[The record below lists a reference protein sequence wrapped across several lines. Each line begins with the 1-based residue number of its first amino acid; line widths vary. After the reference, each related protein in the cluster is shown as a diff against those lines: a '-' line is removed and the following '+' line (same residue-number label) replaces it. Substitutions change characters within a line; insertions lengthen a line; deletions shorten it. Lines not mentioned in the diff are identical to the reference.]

1 MKIKELYGELLEI
14 AKSIGFSIKKDN
26 GNFHGGACVLYD
38 ERIIL
43 LNKNVP
49 LEAHINIIANA
60 IAPYINEIFIKP
72 KVRELIEKEIDRGLN
87 NPIEIIVKNKEE

>member
-1 MKIKELYGELLEI
+1 MRVKELYEELLGI

-26 GNFHGGACVLYD
+26 GNFHGGACLLYD

-60 IAPYINEIFIKP
+60 IAPYIDEIFIRP
-72 KVRELIEKEIDRGLN
+72 KVRELIEREIDRGFN